1 MPLLV
6 APTSLNDKLQQQRF
20 VILGE
25 VFLKDIPVRIKE
37 NRYLELSPV
46 AGRAKKVSAAIKN
59 MNFRNLFIENQVN
72 TQNCH
77 VFVSHQLTCPIS

>member
-25 VFLKDIPVRIKE
+25 VFPEDIPVRIKE

-46 AGRAKKVSAAIKN
+46 AGRAKKVSALYSSGHASV
-59 MNFRNLFIENQVN
+59 NLWGKSTDEKQKHDNSVY
-72 TQNCH
+72 
-77 VFVSHQLTCPIS
+77 